1 VICLLLNGHPL
12 KVALTVQIAINNQTF
27 PVPWFN
33 HLLNL
38 RRCAIGIR
46 NIGNR
51 SVDILLPEVGEMI
64 VSAVSTGVTRLE
76 PQW

>member
-1 VICLLLNGHPL
+1 MICLLLNSHLL
-12 KVALTVQIAINNQTF
+12 KVALTLQVAINNQTF
-27 PVPWFN
+27 SVPWFN

-38 RRCAIGIR
+38 RRCPIGIR

-51 SVDILLPEVGEMI
+51 SVDIFLPEVGEMI